1 MDDTS
6 MLSFYRRHSVAP
18 VRQETSDLDAHFARR
33 RVLYQQ
39 LGIPAVV
46 FTGRDV
52 LEIGP
57 GTGQNALFV
66 TAQNPS
72 HLVLVEP
79 NPKGVEEI
87 LSNFAP
93 FPVWRDLLSI
103 QELSIEQY
111 RDTRQFD
118 IVLCEGLVG
127 ASGQVDA
134 HGLLSCIAAK
144 VRPGGLLVVTCIDY
158 VGYLAEMLRRL
169 LGFEVAGH
177 LENVTQRVA
186 AMLPMFSPHLSSL
199 RGMSRRY
206 DDWIIDNL
214 INPASIG
221 KLIGFEDLLGYLGDD
236 FDVLSSSPR
245 FIVDWTWY
253 KNAALEEGFFNR
265 AALECYRRNLHNF
278 IDYRCVYPPREEA
291 KNHTLSARC
300 EEIHHQ
306 IGELERTRDHSVR
319 QQIIVNLRAL
329 QQDLSSDLPTVAA
342 ALAEMLGWLLASSID
357 LQSVAHSENFGTWFG
372 RGQTYISFVRRK
384 P

>member
-1 MDDTS
+1 M
-6 MLSFYRRHSVAP
+6 
-18 VRQETSDLDAHFARR
+18 DAHFARR

-39 LGIPAVV
+39 LGIPPAT

-57 GTGQNALFV
+57 GTGQNALFI

-72 HLVLVEP
+72 DLVLVEP

-87 LSNFAP
+87 LSNFTP
-93 FPVWRDLLSI
+93 FPAWRDLLSI

-111 RDTRQFD
+111 QDTRQFD
-118 IVLCEGLVG
+118 IALCEGLVG
-127 ASGQVDA
+127 ASGQLDP
-134 HGLLSCIAAK
+134 HGLLSSIAAR
-144 VRPGGLLVVTCIDY
+144 VRPGGILVVTCIDY

-186 AMLPMFSPHLSSL
+186 LMLPMFSPHLSSL
-199 RGMSRRY
+199 RGMSRRH

-221 KLIGFEDLLGYLGDD
+221 KLIGFKDLLGFLGDD

-265 AALECYRRNLHNF
+265 AALECHRRNLHNF
-278 IDYRCVYPPREEA
+278 IDYRCAYPPRVEA
-291 KNHTLSARC
+291 KNQMLLTRC
-300 EEIHHQ
+300 EEIHNQ
-306 IGELERTRDHSVR
+306 IGEYERTSDQSVR
-319 QQIIVNLRAL
+319 RQITMNLRAL
-329 QQDLSSDLPTVAA
+329 QQDLSSDMPTVAT
-342 ALAEMLGWLLASSID
+342 ALEEMLGWLLAPSID

-372 RGQTYISFVRRK
+372 RGQIYISFVRRIG
-384 P
+384 